1 MKKIGLFY
9 WPKGGN
15 VEKAATA
22 IKARFNDNE
31 IDMIDLS
38 QLSAD
43 ILDKYDNLI
52 FGSSTVGAD
61 HWEDATDDNKWY
73 VMFHDLEEKN
83 VDFGKKKTA
92 LFGLGDHINYPHN
105 FVDGMERVY
114 DFIKK
119 HNVDFVGKWKN
130 DGSFEFQES
139 AALHDGYFRGLP
151 LDLDHQDDLLD
162 TRVDAWTAELKK
174 EFV

>member
-15 VEKAATA
+15 VEKAALA
-22 IKARFNDNE
+22 IKARFNDDE
-31 IDMIDLS
+31 IDMIDLG
-38 QLSAD
+38 QLTTEKVAQ
-43 ILDKYDNLI
+43 YDNLI
-52 FGSSTVGAD
+52 FGCSTVGAD
-61 HWEDATDDNKWY
+61 HWEDATNDNKWY

-83 VDFGKKKTA
+83 VDFNKKKTA
-92 LFGLGDHINYPHN
+92 LFGLGDQINYPHN
-105 FVDGMERVY
+105 FVDGLERVH

-119 HNVDFVGKWKN
+119 HNVDFVGQWKN

-151 LDLDHQDDLLD
+151 LDLDHQEEMLD
-162 TRVDAWTAELKK
+162 SRVNAWVEELNK
-174 EFV
+174 EFK